1 MRWVDEAEP
10 PTPQGV
16 VGQAALAHQLLD
28 CLQQRLAQAPLPAL
42 RMAAGPNL
50 LVLTGP
56 VAQLPWLDGLQY
68 IAPRAQ
74 APALWLPCTRRPAPP
89 LDLLERALLRAHRR
103 SPLLVLESGD
113 LLAMTQLQ
121 AVSAISLAAV
131 GAYWHD

>member
-1 MRWVDEAEP
+1 MLWVDEAEP

-28 CLQQRLAQAPLPAL
+28 CLLQRLTLAPQPAL
-42 RMAAGPNL
+42 RIAAGPGL

-56 VAQLPWLDGLQY
+56 VTQLPWLDGLQY

-74 APALWLPCTRRPAPP
+74 APALWLPCSRRPAPP
-89 LDLLERALLRAHRR
+89 LDLLERALLREHRQ
-103 SPLLVLESGD
+103 SPLLVLESGE

-121 AVSAISLAAV
+121 AVSANSLAAV